1 MECVVLYKQ
10 KCSRC
15 KNMVVVSGGTRYP
28 LCYDCQKSE
37 MKGAITDP
45 EMKAMFDLP
54 EELYKESSFLR
65 SIKVNYLKFG
75 KLSDKQIAVFK
86 KVSAEMKA
94 KSPQ

>member
-1 MECVVLYKQ
+1 MVIYKQ

-15 KNMVVVSGGTRYP
+15 KNMVVVSGSTRYP

-37 MKGAITDP
+37 MRGEITDP

-54 EELYKESSFLR
+54 EELYKQSSFLR

-75 KLSDKQIAVFK
+75 KLSEKQLAAFR
-86 KVSAEMKA
+86 KVSAELQKKPA
-94 KSPQ
+94 